1 MTTNFQCP
9 SCSADLQFESGA
21 SGFQNCPSCGG
32 KIIVPSEVFQHTAPE
47 DAGEF
52 ALAERK
58 NLKITEIQKEMQEGR
73 KINAVKIFRETFGT
87 DLKTSKD
94 YVEAIERGEHIDI
107 SDLTIESNYIP
118 TPNQNRTS
126 SNNSGR
132 QKPIPSPAMHLL
144 IRFTLLALVGYLL
157 YNIFYVS

>member
-9 SCSADLQFESGA
+9 SCSADLQFESGD
-21 SGFQNCPSCGG
+21 SGFQNCPACGG

-58 NLKITEIQKEMQEGR
+58 NLKITEIQKELQEGR

-87 DLKTSKD
+87 DLETSKD
-94 YVEAIERGEHIDI
+94 YVEAIERGEYIDV
-107 SDLTIESNYIP
+107 SDLTIESNYVP
-118 TPNQNRTS
+118 TPTQNRTS
-126 SNNSGR
+126 LNNTGK
-132 QKPIPSPAMHLL
+132 QKPIPSPAMRIFL
-144 IRFTLLALVGYLL
+144 RFALLALTAYLL
-157 YNIFYVS
+157 YNLFYVS